1 MSKKSQ
7 YQIFFLG
14 MVYTLLLAPIFHF
27 FGEFETQEIPLWKSQ
42 TQSLISNFSFGV
54 GSFEF
59 YKLYNEELW
68 IKYMLHQTDLNIYS

>member
-1 MSKKSQ
+1 M
-7 YQIFFLG
+7 LDWAD
-14 MVYTLLLAPIFHF
+14 LWLLAPIFHF
-27 FGEFETQEIPLWKSQ
+27 LGEFETQEIPLWKSQ